1 MFLTA
6 TRSATPPILNGEFGF
21 TAEALARIFNV
32 DNPEPDLFSLYL
44 KTQFEDRWDLLTT
57 SEQFTVLARLAELD
71 EARRAAEAARA
82 KSLNTTAE
90 NRPLEGEV

>member
-1 MFLTA
+1 MFLTE
-6 TRSATPPILNGEFGF
+6 TRSSTPPTFDGEFGF
-21 TAEALARIFNV
+21 TTVDLTRIFNV
-32 DNPEPDLFSLYL
+32 DNPEPDLFSLWQ

-71 EARRAAEAARA
+71 EARQAAEAARA
-82 KSLNTTAE
+82 KSLNVTAD